1 MLVSCAA
8 PSVAYGLAVRLREN
22 GPHLIKPFD
31 HACLGARAHIV
42 VVAVEFV
49 VAVNCVQ
56 RVPFAQCG
64 DCAALVLGECQCG
77 RVKAPEHARL
87 CGDVPGLSRFLSPR
101 CGVRMLLVRGGDI
114 LVEGVTCRCFSLL

>member
-1 MLVSCAA
+1 MQ
-8 PSVAYGLAVRLREN
+8 
-22 GPHLIKPFD
+22 PFD
-31 HACLGARAHIV
+31 HAGFRALAHVV
-42 VVAVEFV
+42 VVAVQLV
-49 VAVNCVQ
+49 VAVNCVK

-64 DCAALVLGECQCG
+64 DCAALVLGERQCG

>member
-1 MLVSCAA
+1 MQ
-8 PSVAYGLAVRLREN
+8 
-22 GPHLIKPFD
+22 PFD
-31 HACLGARAHIV
+31 HACLGSGAHLV
-42 VVAVEFV
+42 VVAVQLV
-49 VAVNCVQ
+49 VAVNCVAG
-56 RVPFAQCG
+56 VPFAQG
-64 DCAALVLGECQCG
+64 DNCAALVLGECQCG